1 MSFSGRQKGL
11 DRTSFSRM
19 IKVKMAEVEVLTY
32 EATLEAL
39 RLWHG
44 GDPGR
49 WPFEHLRLWSLAAH
63 QRHQHASLADTGPA
77 AQNRT
82 VISWGLEKV
91 RESAPET
98 ESLLRERF
106 EHRRDVMTL
115 ANRFNVVEQTML
127 YRQRQ
132 AVHQLQEALNRLE
145 VEAGAEW
152 QRKMLTRLEQPT
164 YSKLVGVDEARRK
177 LREAL
182 IESES
187 NFIAAATGL
196 GGIGKTALVDQVVRD
211 LIQTTRFEEVGW
223 VTAKQTHLSSFGRL
237 QVESGRAALT
247 FPMLVD
253 TLAGQLGVVK
263 EAESS
268 HLQRQRL
275 VQQHLREYAC
285 LIVIDNLETT
295 ADYRA
300 LLPELRRWQ
309 QPTKF
314 LLTSR
319 VRLIDQPDVFVL
331 SLEELPATAA
341 FKLIRQEAK
350 RAGFAELGQ
359 AADSDLQPIYD
370 AVGGNPLALKLI
382 VGQLRIYSLPQV
394 LDRFARG
401 AAETQEGLFDYIYS
415 EIWESLNDG
424 GKHTLLALSQAGES
438 GFTFDHLLA
447 VSGVARSSLSR
458 ALEELILFSLVD
470 VGGNLLERRYRLHRL
485 TELFL
490 LQTFS

>member
-1 MSFSGRQKGL
+1 
-11 DRTSFSRM
+11 M
-19 IKVKMAEVEVLTY
+19 IRVTMAEVEQLTY

-49 WPFEHLRLWSLAAH
+49 WPLEHLRLWSVAAY
-63 QRHQHASLADTGPA
+63 QRHHYASLAETGAA

-82 VISWGLEKV
+82 VINWGLARV
-91 RESAPET
+91 RESAPEV
-98 ESLLRERF
+98 EELLRERF
-106 EHRRDVMTL
+106 EHRRDLMTL

-132 AVHQLQEALNRLE
+132 AVHRLQEALSQLE
-145 VEAGAEW
+145 QEAGVEW
-152 QRKMLTRLEQPT
+152 QQKMLARLDLAS
-164 YSKLVGVDEARRK
+164 YSRLVGIDDARRT

-182 IESES
+182 LAAESG
-187 NFIAAATGL
+187 FITAASGL
-196 GGIGKTALVDQVVRD
+196 GGIGKTALADQVVRD
-211 LIQTTRFEEVGW
+211 MLQTTRFDEVAW
-223 VTAKQTHLSSFGRL
+223 VTAKQTHLTSFGRL

-253 TLAGQLGVVK
+253 ALAHQFGVSQE
-263 EAESS
+263 EASS
-268 HLQRQRL
+268 QLQRQRL
-275 VQQHLREYAC
+275 VQQYLRDRAC
-285 LIVIDNLETT
+285 LIVIDNLETV

-309 QPTKF
+309 QPSKF

-319 VRLIDQPDVFVL
+319 VRLIDQPDVFDL
-331 SLEELPATAA
+331 ALEELPAVAA
-341 FKLIRQEAK
+341 FELIRQEAK
-350 RAGFAELGQ
+350 RSGFAELES
-359 AADSDLQPIYD
+359 APDNDLQAIYD

-394 LDRFARG
+394 LDRFGRG
-401 AAETQEGLFDYIYS
+401 ATNGQEGLFDYIFS
-415 EIWESLNDG
+415 EIWEDLNDSA
-424 GKHTLLALSQAGES
+424 KHALLALSQAGES
-438 GFTFDHLLA
+438 GFTFDHLVA
-447 VSGVARSSLSR
+447 VSGLANSALTR
-458 ALEELILFSLVD
+458 ALEELILLSLVD